1 MNPSPEEAT
10 SPTDTEAKLA
20 SWWKELLG
28 VEVVRPEDHFLEIG
42 GNSLM
47 ATVLSNRIESEL
59 GVEVSMAELFNTLRA
74 VATLCDELRQE
85 QSA

>member
-1 MNPSPEEAT
+1 MNPSPEEA
-10 SPTDTEAKLA
+10 SGLTDTEAKLA
-20 SWWKELLG
+20 AWWKDLLG

-47 ATVLSNRIESEL
+47 ATVLSNRIENEL
-59 GVEVSMAELFNTLRA
+59 GVEVSMVELFNTLRA

-85 QSA
+85 QNA

>member
-1 MNPSPEEAT
+1 MNPSPEEAARL
-10 SPTDTEAKLA
+10 TDTEAKLA
-20 SWWKELLG
+20 AWWKELLG
-28 VEVVRPEDHFLEIG
+28 VEVVRPEDHFLEMG

-59 GVEVSMAELFNTLRA
+59 GVEVSMVELFNTLQA

-85 QSA
+85 QTA

>member
-1 MNPSPEEAT
+1 MNQSPEEA
-10 SPTDTEAKLA
+10 SSDTEAKLA
-20 SWWKELLG
+20 AWWKDLLG
-28 VEVVRPEDHFLEIG
+28 VEAVRPEDHFLELG

-59 GVEVSMAELFNTLRA
+59 GVEVSMGELFNTLRA

-85 QSA
+85 QIA

>member
-1 MNPSPEEAT
+1 MSQDFNEA
-10 SPTDTEAKLA
+10 SLTDAERRLA
-20 SWWKELLG
+20 GWWRELLG
-28 VEVVRPEDHFLEIG
+28 VEVVRPDDHFLEIG

-59 GVEVSMAELFNTLRA
+59 GVEVSMVDLFNTLRD
-74 VATLCDELRQE
+74 VAALCEALRQE

>member
-1 MNPSPEEAT
+1 MNQSPEET
-10 SPTDTEAKLA
+10 STSDTEAKLA
-20 SWWKELLG
+20 AWWKELLG

-59 GVEVSMAELFNTLRA
+59 GVEVSMVELFDTLRA
-74 VATLCDELRQE
+74 VATLCDELLQE
-85 QSA
+85 QTA

>member
-1 MNPSPEEAT
+1 MNPSTEEAAT
-10 SPTDTEAKLA
+10 SGTEATLA
-20 SWWKELLG
+20 AWWKELLG

-59 GVEVSMAELFNTLRA
+59 GVEVSMVELFDTLRA

-85 QSA
+85 QTA

>member
-1 MNPSPEEAT
+1 MNPSPEEAA
-10 SPTDTEAKLA
+10 SLTETEVKLA
-20 SWWKELLG
+20 AWWKDLLG

-59 GVEVSMAELFNTLRA
+59 GVEVSMVELFNTLRA
-74 VATLCDELRQE
+74 VAALCDELRQE
-85 QSA
+85 QTA